1 VKVPTPILSTAD
13 GLVVYDDAG
22 GESLSVRLT
31 HAPKWKQYHLYRRV
45 PPTGEIR
52 VTAALTGVG
61 TAYVDDV
68 RIEPLGTG
76 K

>member
-1 VKVPTPILSTAD
+1 
-13 GLVVYDDAG
+13 
-22 GESLSVRLT
+22 
-31 HAPKWKQYHLYRRV
+31 V

-68 RIEPLGTG
+68 RIEPMGAQ